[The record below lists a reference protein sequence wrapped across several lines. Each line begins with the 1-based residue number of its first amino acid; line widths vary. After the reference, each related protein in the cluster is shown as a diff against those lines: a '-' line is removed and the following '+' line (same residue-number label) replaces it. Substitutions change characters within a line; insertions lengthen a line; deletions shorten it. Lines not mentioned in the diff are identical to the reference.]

1 MADLHQRCRER
12 GRQAGTTWLEFDAR
26 VGISYP
32 IFLDVSQRRVVIV
45 GGGAVAARKAA
56 GILAAGAKSVRAVA
70 PKFVREFPK
79 EFQKKLANFEP
90 ADLDGAELV
99 FAATDSAVVND
110 AVVAEARK
118 RGIWVQ
124 RGDEQEDE
132 PGDFIIPAILRCGP
146 ITVAVSASGSP
157 ALAAGLRDRLAGGVT
172 DEWVKL
178 AEAMKQLRPKIKSSG
193 LPISRRREISAHWQ
207 RPTPRWPWSPAGCRG
222 CVNGCGGNL
231 PIFRSSNPRREEL
244 DDRSDASECRSV
256 CSVLARSACSC
267 WAAQSP

>member
-1 MADLHQRCRER
+1 MSHL
-12 GRQAGTTWLEFDAR
+12 
-26 VGISYP
+26 YP

-193 LPISRRREISAHWQ
+193 LPISRRREIFRALA
-207 RPTPRWPWSPAGCRG
+207 TPDAAVALESGGMHGLRKWLRGKFADLPEFQSEAGG
-222 CVNGCGGNL
+222 VG
-231 PIFRSSNPRREEL
+231 
-244 DDRSDASECRSV
+244 
-256 CSVLARSACSC
+256 
-267 WAAQSP
+267 